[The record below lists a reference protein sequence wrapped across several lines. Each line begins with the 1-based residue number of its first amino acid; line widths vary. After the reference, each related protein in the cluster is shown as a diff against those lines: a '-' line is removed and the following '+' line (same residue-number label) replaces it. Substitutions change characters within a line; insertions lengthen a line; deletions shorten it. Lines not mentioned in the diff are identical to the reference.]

1 MTALEKS
8 LYDALL
14 EAGVKDKTA
23 SLAAEKAS
31 EYASKADLAVLTAG
45 QNTILQAIS
54 SLEAKVNT
62 VQWLVGG
69 VGFALIASV
78 FIKLFE

>member
-31 EYASKADLAVLTAG
+31 EYASKDDLAVLTAG